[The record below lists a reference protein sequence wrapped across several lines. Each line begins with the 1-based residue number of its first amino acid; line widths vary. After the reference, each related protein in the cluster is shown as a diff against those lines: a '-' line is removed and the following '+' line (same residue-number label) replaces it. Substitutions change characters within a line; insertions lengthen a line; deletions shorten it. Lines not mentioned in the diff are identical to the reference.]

1 MNHRENE
8 QLRQCKREE
17 ARLRKCQIHKQKIHK
32 SPHRTHFWNNL
43 VGDQNTIEKHCSQ
56 NHQHESRNH
65 HGKRR
70 SIQQAG
76 KPIINRCN
84 RRGQGQIHRIRHES
98 RNPQCHRQNGQHN
111 VLNDITLTEK
121 LYQHI

>member
-76 KPIINRCN
+76 KPIINRCK
-84 RRGQGQIHRIRHES
+84 GL
-98 RNPQCHRQNGQHN
+98 
-111 VLNDITLTEK
+111 VLNFVIKYAEAGTNTPLTSM
-121 LYQHI
+121 